1 MTSVSARLCFCQA
14 ETANMEQF
22 LLSVG
27 LLHAMGHADCGAST
41 GDVSRS
47 WSGALGGLQIS
58 FQGWRKTVFALRW
71 TSFWMRVN

>member
-47 WSGALGGLQIS
+47 WSGALGGYKS
-58 FQGWRKTVFALRW
+58 PFKVGANCV
-71 TSFWMRVN
+71 RVKVDIFLDES